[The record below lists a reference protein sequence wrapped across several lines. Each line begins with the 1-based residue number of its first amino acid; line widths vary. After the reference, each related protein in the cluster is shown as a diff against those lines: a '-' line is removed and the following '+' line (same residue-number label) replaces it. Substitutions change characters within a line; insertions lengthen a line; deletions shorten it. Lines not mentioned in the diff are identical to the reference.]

1 MNKWA
6 KGILTLGVVSVL
18 AACGASEETTVKLG
32 VVGDDTSTWDP
43 VQEKLK
49 EEDINLEYVKFTD
62 YSQPNAALAEGEIDL
77 NAFQHQVFLD
87 NYNEEAGTDLVSI
100 GNTVIVPLGLYS
112 EKIEDVSEIK
122 DGDVIAIPNDVTNG
136 GRALL
141 VLQAAGLIEVDPD
154 KGITPTVSDITE
166 YHVDIEIKELDAS
179 QTARALQDVTASI
192 VNSGMAVDAGLDP
205 AEDPIFS
212 EPVDENAKPYA
223 NIIAARSEDQDNE
236 TYNQIVDAF
245 QTDETAKHIK
255 EKSKGA
261 DLPAWQLFGRK

>member
-1 MNKWA
+1 MKKWV
-6 KGILTLGVVSVL
+6 KGLLTIGTTLLLG
-18 AACGASEETTVKLG
+18 ACGATEETTVKIG
-32 VVGDDTSTWDP
+32 VVGDDTSNWD
-43 VQEKLK
+43 VA
-49 EEDINLEYVKFTD
+49 EETLTDEGINIEFVKFTD
-62 YSQPNAALAEGEIDL
+62 YSQPNAALADGDVDL

-112 EKIEDVSEIK
+112 EKVKDPSEIK

-154 KGITPTVSDITE
+154 KGITPTVSDITK
-166 YHVDIEIKELDAS
+166 YNVDIEIKELDAS

-192 VNSGMAVDAGLDP
+192 INSGMAVDAGLDP
-205 AEDPIFS
+205 AEDPIFF

-223 NIIAARSEDQDNE
+223 NIIVARSEDQDNE
-236 TYNQIVDAF
+236 TYNKVVDAF
-245 QTDETAKHIK
+245 QTDETAAKIK
-255 EKSKGA
+255 EDSNGA
-261 DLPAWQLFGRK
+261 DLPAWELFGRK